1 MITVKEFN
9 FHFVDVSQITINN
22 KEFTENGSIKG
33 KKFEIYDKYL
43 NKKIAITVEKEI
55 EFIYFTLYTV
65 SQSEI
70 GIDLTEQGITVAFG
84 MPFSKEMNIKG
95 TLSIG

>member
-1 MITVKEFN
+1 M
-9 FHFVDVSQITINN
+9 FHKSLSG
-22 KEFTENGSIKG
+22 NGSIKG

-70 GIDLTEQGITVAFG
+70 GIDLTEQGITIAFG

>member
-1 MITVKEFN
+1 MFN
-9 FHFVDVSQITINN
+9 NMYYLEEEKRGFYPEENLAVPGRYEVEIN
-22 KEFTENGSIKG
+22 EN
-33 KKFEIYDKYL
+33 E
-43 NKKIAITVEKEI
+43 EKEI
-55 EFIYFTLYTV
+55 EFIYFTLSTV

-70 GIDLTEQGITVAFG
+70 VIDLTEQGITVAFG

>member
-1 MITVKEFN
+1 MYKR
-9 FHFVDVSQITINN
+9 
-22 KEFTENGSIKG
+22 
-33 KKFEIYDKYL
+33 L
-43 NKKIAITVEKEI
+43 VEKEI